1 MKFKTAED
9 IDDIDIVQEINSYAN
24 VINVD
29 DRSNMYHYENKFK
42 DADLYIQYSDYINKT
57 SLDEIFEK
65 LNFLGYK
72 AYLENV
78 DTGKIFNNFK
88 SK

>member
-1 MKFKTAED
+1 MKFRTAED

-24 VINVD
+24 ILNVD

-42 DADLYIQYSDYINKT
+42 DADFYIQYSDQINKS
-57 SLDEIFEK
+57 SLDKIYEK
-65 LNFLGYK
+65 LKFLGYK

-88 SK
+88 S